1 MKLPRLRLSTV
12 MLLIAIIALCIA
24 LVVQQ
29 QGAARRE
36 LELRAEVANH
46 KAELQALRRLY
57 GQQRKAIQ
65 DLLIESPARMIDMHK
80 QLYKQRG
87 DDGKK

>member
-1 MKLPRLRLSTV
+1 
-12 MLLIAIIALCIA
+12 
-24 LVVQQ
+24 
-29 QGAARRE
+29 
-36 LELRAEVANH
+36 VANH

-65 DLLIESPARMIDMHK
+65 DLLIESQARMIDMHK